1 MKELK
6 MNEEADWKTI
16 LKYGISYPLC
26 LVLVASAPLV
36 FGPMLL
42 LYIIWHRNKYFT
54 LEENDD

>member
-1 MKELK
+1 MKELV

-16 LKYGISYPLC
+16 LKYAVSYPLC
-26 LVLVASAPLV
+26 LILVASSPLV